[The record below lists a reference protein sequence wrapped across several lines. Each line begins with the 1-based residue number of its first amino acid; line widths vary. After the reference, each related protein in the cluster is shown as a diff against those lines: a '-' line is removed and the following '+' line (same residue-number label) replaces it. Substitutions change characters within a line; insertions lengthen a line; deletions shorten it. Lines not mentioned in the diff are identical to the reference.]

1 MRDGGILTICALENV
16 AEDGFM
22 PKEALVDKTTAFFS
36 YREVGVTRLYAA
48 LGANHRIDLLVRAWV
63 TDLDADWQY
72 VVIDDKQY
80 RIDVSQT
87 AGDAVDLTLIRL
99 EEKYDRFTEQAQTDG

>member
-1 MRDGGILTICALENV
+1 MRDGGKLTLCALENI

-22 PKEALVDKTTAFFS
+22 PQEALVDKAEAFFS
-36 YREVGVTRLYAA
+36 FRDVGVTRLYAA

-63 TDLDADWQY
+63 TDLDPEWQY
-72 VVIDDKQY
+72 VVLNDEQY

-87 AGDAVDLTLIRL
+87 VGDAVDLTLIRL
-99 EEKYDRFTEQAQTDG
+99 EEKYDRFAE